1 MSLNQ
6 LLKVSQMGCMSR
18 TGDGGQPERC
28 RTKPRL
34 CGTLTGT
41 CLDHSYLVGLHDV
54 HSCLLQDSWTL
65 QQRPNRLLHPA
76 QRTSGQPEVLEFMV
90 HMHTANQAK
99 VSSGPEPF

>member
-1 MSLNQ
+1 MSYNQ

-18 TGDGGQPERC
+18 TVWTGKGDGGQPEGC

-76 QRTSGQPEVLEFMV
+76 QRTSGQPEVLEFMGS
-90 HMHTANQAK
+90 HAH
-99 VSSGPEPF
+99 S